1 MSTYYEYQDVGVM
14 IAHKLMAMDGW
25 EVFGYHADHSDMM
38 TDYYDPAY
46 WGGIATKNGY
56 TLVVNCSSE
65 AKPEEIRKYNYDG
78 TLQNR
83 SISEKIAKLEQMTM
97 ERGASEQEE
106 ESAKKMIEKLRSK
119 ESEASEKYIV
129 TGIIPGHMANPP
141 RMNWHI
147 ELVDILDEDGK
158 PATYRTVEPVL
169 TEELTEEQKRALAV
183 IKKGRDGLEVKP
195 CDKVRALE
203 LLGKHLG
210 MFTDKIEA
218 NINDSVKNELA
229 ELLAQ
234 RKARGE
240 PDASK

>member
-1 MSTYYEYQDVGVM
+1 MALTPKQKRFCEEYLIDLNATQAA
-14 IAHKLMAMDGW
+14 IRA
-25 EVFGYHADHSDMM
+25 GYSPKTAEQTASRLLRNVKVQE
-38 TDYYDPAY
+38 Y
-46 WGGIATKNGY
+46 
-56 TLVVNCSSE
+56 
-65 AKPEEIRKYNYDG
+65 
-78 TLQNR
+78 
-83 SISEKIAKLEQMTM
+83 IAKRQKELSRSTEVTQ
-97 ERGASEQEE
+97 ERVIRELALIAFSNTADYAHVVE
-106 ESAKKMIEKLRSK
+106 KKMKAE
-119 ESEASEKYIV
+119 V
-129 TGIIPGHMANPP
+129 GGM
-141 RMNWHI
+141 
-147 ELVDILDEDGK
+147 LVDILDEDGK

-218 NINDSVKNELA
+218 NVNDSVKSELS

-240 PDASK
+240 PSAAK